1 MDGLSDESERDAT
14 TEDLPSSGKRIRTQD
29 CRDEGSVDFFGPEKY
44 RKMRKHEDFIGF
56 YSENHPELDG
66 KHSDLSGREWGLMMI
81 YVLLVIACD
90 SYFRWDV

>member
-44 RKMRKHEDFIGF
+44 RKMVNI
-56 YSENHPELDG
+56 S
-66 KHSDLSGREWGLMMI
+66 
-81 YVLLVIACD
+81 
-90 SYFRWDV
+90 